1 LLVGGG
7 EVLKKRTFLGII
19 ILLVGL
25 AVLAYGAYH
34 VLTVKYVE
42 ANMHEIVGKGFVP
55 IAIGVVLIIDGVVVR
70 GFRNYYALVI
80 HLIANIPYALA
91 IIGIN
96 NLGQQTTPSTNPRDY
111 VMATLIYWIIGV
123 AFNIGGI
130 LANRFTRK

>member
-1 LLVGGG
+1 
-7 EVLKKRTFLGII
+7 LKKRTVLGII

-42 ANMHEIVGKGFVP
+42 ANMPEIVGKGFVP
-55 IAIGVVLIIDGVVVR
+55 IAVGVVLIIDGVVVR
-70 GFRNYYALVI
+70 GFRNYYALVV

-96 NLGQQTTPSTNPRDY
+96 NLGQQTMPSTNPLDY